1 MEKQLKDFTVF
12 ESYQN
17 RQVILN
23 YYNDEDYLWKRDGFH
38 FNSIR
43 LLNEQLLISKKDGN
57 ILTLSLKYYDTVASN
72 SEFQNFYILRN
83 GEERLEIYF
92 P

>member
-17 RQVILN
+17 RKVILN
-23 YYNDEDYLWKRDGFH
+23 YYHDEDILWKRVGFH

-72 SEFQNFYILRN
+72 CEFQNYYILRKD
-83 GEERLEIYF
+83 EERLEIYF